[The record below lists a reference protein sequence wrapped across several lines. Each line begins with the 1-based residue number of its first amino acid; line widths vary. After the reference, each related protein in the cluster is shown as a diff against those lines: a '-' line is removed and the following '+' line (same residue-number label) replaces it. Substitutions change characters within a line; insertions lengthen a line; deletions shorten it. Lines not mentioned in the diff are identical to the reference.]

1 MMEGPLLAGPLLA
14 GRSTRHRARRR
25 TAAAMAMA
33 GMAAAV
39 PAVAACESPVPFYP
53 PGAGSPD
60 DPVVGLGGHA
70 PYIQSP
76 SPRAPGTARL
86 GTAASAGDGVYGAT
100 GPGLLAPAMR
110 KLPPRLF
117 VPNGRTGMVD
127 VVDLRTLKVIAQ
139 LPVGG
144 TPRRIAASW
153 DLRRLWVTDAED
165 GTLTPVNPRNGRRG
179 PPVEIGDQGGR
190 LYFTPDGGAALVLTG
205 PPRRIEVR
213 DPQTMRSRGRM
224 PLPCP
229 GAEHADFSATG
240 AFMVASCTSSGRLV
254 RIDPAL
260 REVTGRLAL
269 PRGAAPGS
277 VRLAPDGR
285 TFFVADS
292 AKGGVWVIDAIAF
305 TMTGFVP
312 TRPGAYGLTVSRDAR
327 RLFVLGTGSL
337 SAIDI
342 ATRRASDHWRLP
354 SGGSPEPGGVS
365 ADGTALWL
373 CEPRT
378 GVTYAVSTRTGRLM
392 HTVKVGGVPQGMAV
406 YPQPGRHSLGGTSI
420 YR

>member
-1 MMEGPLLAGPLLA
+1 MAGRLLAGLLLA
-14 GRSTRHRARRR
+14 GQGTRHR
-25 TAAAMAMA
+25 TAAVTML
-33 GMAAAV
+33 GMAVAV
-39 PAVAACESPVPFYP
+39 SAVAACESPVPFYP

-76 SPRAPGTARL
+76 SPRPPGTARL
-86 GTAASAGDGVYGAT
+86 GTAAPAGNGVYEAT
-100 GPGLLAPAMR
+100 GPGLLDPAMR

-117 VPNGRTGMVD
+117 VPNGHTGMVD
-127 VVDLRTLKVIAQ
+127 VVDLRAFKVIAQ

-144 TPRRIAASW
+144 TPRRIAAAW

-165 GTLTPVNPRNGRRG
+165 GTLIPVNPRNGRRG
-179 PPVEIGDQGGR
+179 PPVKIGDQGGR
-190 LYFTPDGGAALVLTG
+190 LYFTPDGSEALVLAG

-213 DPQTMRSRGRM
+213 DPHTMRSRGRM
-224 PLPCP
+224 QLPCP

-240 AFMVASCTSSGRLV
+240 TFMVVSCTSSGRLV
-254 RIDPAL
+254 RIDPKL
-260 REVTGRLAL
+260 REVTGKLAL

-277 VRLAPDGR
+277 VRLAPDGQ
-285 TFFVADS
+285 TFYVADS
-292 AKGGVWVIDAIAF
+292 AKGGVWMIDGVAF
-305 TMTGFVP
+305 TVLGFVP

-327 RLFVLGTGSL
+327 RLFVLGTGTL
-337 SAIDI
+337 SAIDV
-342 ATRRASDHWRLP
+342 ATRKASDHWRLP
-354 SGGSPEPGGVS
+354 NGGSPEPGGVS
-365 ADGTALWL
+365 ADGTTLWL

-378 GVTYAVSTRTGRLM
+378 GVTYAVSTRTGRLV